1 MFFFYLSHIGTEKI
15 PIVQSAA
22 VAVIDTPTSI
32 IDIYTCVY
40 ICIYH
45 ESCYKKTRNTK
56 SIRAAYPFSLAQ
68 MTQAEPSLIYLKYKS
83 LEDVL
88 KVIVYSAQSA
98 IGLTPMLYH
107 IAYNNLQ
114 IIFIQTGGIGS
125 STIHYI
131 MLNEKPTK
139 KFIELKRL
147 TGEYQFVDR
156 IGTDTQSL
164 YVPVLELENSTLKFP

>member
-1 MFFFYLSHIGTEKI
+1 MS
-15 PIVQSAA
+15 
-22 VAVIDTPTSI
+22 
-32 IDIYTCVY
+32 
-40 ICIYH
+40 
-45 ESCYKKTRNTK
+45 
-56 SIRAAYPFSLAQ
+56 
-68 MTQAEPSLIYLKYKS
+68 QAEPNLIYLKYKS

-107 IAYNNLQ
+107 IAYNSHQ
-114 IIFIQTGGIGS
+114 IIFIQTGAIGG

-131 MLNEKPTK
+131 MLDEKPSR

-164 YVPVLELENSTLKFP
+164 YVPVLELEKSTLRFP

>member
-1 MFFFYLSHIGTEKI
+1 MSQL
-15 PIVQSAA
+15 
-22 VAVIDTPTSI
+22 
-32 IDIYTCVY
+32 
-40 ICIYH
+40 
-45 ESCYKKTRNTK
+45 
-56 SIRAAYPFSLAQ
+56 
-68 MTQAEPSLIYLKYKS
+68 EPNLIYLKYKS

-107 IAYNNLQ
+107 IAYNNYQ
-114 IIFIQTGGIGS
+114 IIFIQTGSIGG

-131 MLNEKPTK
+131 MLDEKPSR

-164 YVPVLELENSTLKFP
+164 YVPVLELEKSTLRFP

>member
-1 MFFFYLSHIGTEKI
+1 
-15 PIVQSAA
+15 
-22 VAVIDTPTSI
+22 
-32 IDIYTCVY
+32 
-40 ICIYH
+40 
-45 ESCYKKTRNTK
+45 
-56 SIRAAYPFSLAQ
+56 
-68 MTQAEPSLIYLKYKS
+68 MTQAEPSIIYLKYKS

-107 IAYNNLQ
+107 ISYNNLQ

-131 MLNEKPTK
+131 MLNEKPDK

-164 YVPVLELENSTLKFP
+164 YVPVLELEKSTLKFP

>member
-1 MFFFYLSHIGTEKI
+1 MSQI
-15 PIVQSAA
+15 
-22 VAVIDTPTSI
+22 
-32 IDIYTCVY
+32 
-40 ICIYH
+40 
-45 ESCYKKTRNTK
+45 
-56 SIRAAYPFSLAQ
+56 
-68 MTQAEPSLIYLKYKS
+68 EPSPTYLKYKS

-107 IAYNNLQ
+107 IAYNNQ
-114 IIFIQTGGIGS
+114 HIIFINTGTLGGNI
-125 STIHYI
+125 IHYI
-131 MLNEKPTK
+131 ILDEKPTK

-164 YVPVLELENSTLKFP
+164 YVPILELEMSTLKFP

>member
-1 MFFFYLSHIGTEKI
+1 MS
-15 PIVQSAA
+15 
-22 VAVIDTPTSI
+22 
-32 IDIYTCVY
+32 
-40 ICIYH
+40 
-45 ESCYKKTRNTK
+45 
-56 SIRAAYPFSLAQ
+56 
-68 MTQAEPSLIYLKYKS
+68 QAELNLIYLKYKS

-98 IGLTPMLYH
+98 LGLTPMLYH
-107 IAYNNLQ
+107 IAYNNYQ
-114 IIFIQTGGIGS
+114 IIFVQTGSIGG

-131 MLNEKPTK
+131 MLDEKPSK

-164 YVPVLELENSTLKFP
+164 YVPVLELEKSTLRFP